1 MHNKLFIADNA
12 MGITGGR
19 NLGDAYFGTDE
30 KSNFVDLDV
39 LAVGRIVRDMSA
51 SFDRY
56 WNDELAYPMQSLVSA
71 EELEAL
77 RKTPPA
83 PQADPSQQASP
94 TRSQLAGAD
103 PDLQRPARS
112 DRDRRRQRRA
122 HADGLAQDSRWPGR
136 RRC

>member
-1 MHNKLFIADNA
+1 MGRLFTSVQDIARIQKRMHNKLFIADNA

-19 NLGDAYFGTDE
+19 NLGDAYFGTDD

-71 EELEAL
+71 GDLEAL
-77 RKTPPA
+77 RKTPPP
-83 PQADPSQQASP
+83 PQADPSQQARQARCP
-94 TRSQLAGAD
+94 ACRCR
-103 PDLQRPARS
+103 PPRPAS
-112 DRDRRRQRRA
+112 CP
-122 HADGLAQDSRWPGR
+122 S
-136 RRC
+136 